1 MPVSQKITR
10 SKTIALLPL
19 SGKNYNLA
27 GLDIHSHLVIFFKK
41 KEKRTES
48 DKIQSY
54 KTILCAKTTTNGI
67 HKNN

>member
-1 MPVSQKITR
+1 MPVSQKITQ
-10 SKTIALLPL
+10 SKTIALQPL

-27 GLDIHSHLVIFFKK
+27 GLDIHSHLIIFFL
-41 KEKRTES
+41 EKRTES

-54 KTILCAKTTTNGI
+54 KTILCAKTATNGI